1 MSLKKRM
8 FRSNMTIL
16 CTALFSLMLI
26 LIFVLI
32 LFEDSFEGQFRLLSQ
47 GKVERH
53 AVSLLTAVENAHP
66 GNTAYLEFIAEKN
79 GYETVIIQNGRV
91 VRGNVGDQA
100 EHLTEFL
107 ENELGSAEHGGKE
120 TAKPDDPD
128 TDNAKIPAADGNAS
142 IFFWQGDT
150 VVAKHVPA
158 ENMYI
163 AAVYYKS
170 GEEHSS
176 LQNLF
181 ITVILVILLV
191 GAAAI
196 FILLF
201 LASFFTHRMNRLV
214 MEPVEKLV
222 EGAERIGDGNLSEEI
237 DYQGEEEFEHV
248 CRAFND
254 MQRMI
259 LEDKKQREKNERART
274 DMVTGISHDLR
285 TPLTSIRGYIKGVLD
300 GVADTPEKKEMY
312 LRTAYEYTG
321 EMNSLLQKLF
331 DFSRMES
338 GQMPFHMV
346 RVDLAEFADAYV
358 AQREAVTD
366 RNKVQMQVHRE
377 TEQMPDVL
385 LDVDQV
391 PRIFDNLLENSI
403 KYAKVCPVKIDIRI
417 YENLEKGV
425 ILEWKDNGTGVP
437 EEKLPHI
444 FERFYRCDES
454 RNEKGSGV
462 GLYVVKYIMECHK
475 GTVKAVND
483 NGLKIQMF
491 FPCEEKKRG
500 DGNGT
505 DSDCGR

>member
-1 MSLKKRM
+1 M
-8 FRSNMTIL
+8 
-16 CTALFSLMLI
+16 
-26 LIFVLI
+26 
-32 LFEDSFEGQFRLLSQ
+32 
-47 GKVERH
+47 
-53 AVSLLTAVENAHP
+53 
-66 GNTAYLEFIAEKN
+66 
-79 GYETVIIQNGRV
+79 

-120 TAKPDDPD
+120 TAEPDDPD

-163 AAVYYKS
+163 AAVYYKL

-312 LRTAYEYTG
+312 LRTAYESTG

-346 RVDLAEFADAYV
+346 RVDLAEFADAYA

-425 ILEWKDNGTGVP
+425 ILEWKDNGVGVP